1 MLQFSPSSLEKSYG
15 SFYYLPEGAENSIEI
30 GLTCCQV
37 AIVSVWY
44 HEPSKYK
51 KFSSIYLLL
60 CSKQNH
66 SSLKILAFL
75 LRVVFSSLEDTAF
88 TLIIS

>member
-1 MLQFSPSSLEKSYG
+1 MLQFSPGSLEKSYG

-44 HEPSKYK
+44 NEPSKYK
-51 KFSSIYLLL
+51 KVSSTYFLLCRRQKSFSS
-60 CSKQNH
+60 
-66 SSLKILAFL
+66 
-75 LRVVFSSLEDTAF
+75 
-88 TLIIS
+88 